1 MTIYKNHFYVYAY
14 LREDFTPY
22 YIGKGNG
29 RRALSKNRAIPKP
42 KDPSRIVLLHE
53 DLDEETAF
61 DLETSLVYHYG
72 RQNIGTGILW
82 NLTDGGE
89 GTSGWMHSEESK
101 EKIRQSKIGEK
112 NPSYGKPGTMTGVKF
127 SSQSKE
133 KMRIAK
139 LGKPPW
145 NKGREG
151 PPSPFKDKKHSEESK
166 EKMRNAKLGRKH
178 SEETR
183 KKMRI
188 AKLGRKHSEESKQ
201 LMSAAQK
208 KRRAENSI
216 AISVE

>member
-1 MTIYKNHFYVYAY
+1 
-14 LREDFTPY
+14 
-22 YIGKGNG
+22 
-29 RRALSKNRAIPKP
+29 
-42 KDPSRIVLLHE
+42 
-53 DLDEETAF
+53 
-61 DLETSLVYHYG
+61 
-72 RQNIGTGILW
+72 
-82 NLTDGGE
+82 
-89 GTSGWMHSEESK
+89 
-101 EKIRQSKIGEK
+101 
-112 NPSYGKPGTMTGVKF
+112 
-127 SSQSKE
+127 
-133 KMRIAK
+133 MRIAK